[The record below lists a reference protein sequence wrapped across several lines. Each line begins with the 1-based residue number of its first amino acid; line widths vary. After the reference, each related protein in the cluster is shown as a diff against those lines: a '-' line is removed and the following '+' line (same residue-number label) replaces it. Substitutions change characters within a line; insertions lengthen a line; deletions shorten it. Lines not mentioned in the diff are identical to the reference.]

1 MNTSQHHVIF
11 IDGIC
16 VMCNRLSQTLI
27 RLDSKKQF
35 LFSTLDSVFAQKKRL
50 QPSGD
55 SILVLSQDGTLYA
68 KSKAIRFIIRQLPYV
83 KWFGVLLQII
93 PKSILDRLYDR
104 IARNRYQWFGKLD
117 SCPLQTH
124 DRFIQE

>member
-1 MNTSQHHVIF
+1 MNTSQHHIIF

-16 VMCNRLSQTLI
+16 VICNRLSQTLI

-35 LFSTLDSVFAQKKRL
+35 LFSTLDSAFAQKKRL

-55 SILVLSQDGTLYA
+55 SILVLSQDGTVYA

-83 KWFGVLLQII
+83 KWFGVLLYII
-93 PKSILDRLYDR
+93 PRFILDHLYDR
-104 IARNRYQWFGKLD
+104 IAKNRYQWFGKHN
-117 SCPLQTH
+117 SCPLRTH
-124 DRFIQE
+124 NRFIQ

>member
-1 MNTSQHHVIF
+1 MNTSQHHVLF

-16 VMCNRLSQTLI
+16 VLCNRLSKALI
-27 RLDSKKQF
+27 RLDSKCQF
-35 LFSTLDSVFAQKKRL
+35 LFSTLDSTFAQKTL
-50 QPSGD
+50 GEPTTD
-55 SILVLSQDGTLYA
+55 SILVLTRQGKIYA
-68 KSKAIRFIIRQLPYV
+68 KSKAILFIVRQLPYV
-83 KWFGVLLQII
+83 KWIGVLLQII

-124 DRFIQE
+124 DRFVQE